1 VADLSRLRSTFSD
14 VVILYTA
21 NQLTGRTHREPVLTD
36 E

>member
-1 VADLSRLRSTFSD
+1 VADLSRLRSIVDD

-21 NQLTGRTHREPVLTD
+21 NQLTGRIHREPVLTD